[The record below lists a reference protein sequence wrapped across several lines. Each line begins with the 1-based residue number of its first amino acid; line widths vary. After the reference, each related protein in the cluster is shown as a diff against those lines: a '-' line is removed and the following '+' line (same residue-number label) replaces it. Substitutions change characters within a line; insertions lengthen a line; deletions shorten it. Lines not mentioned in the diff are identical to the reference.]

1 MVIDKMELVFKE
13 EAKFNAQKLTPNE
26 IYEKRNSKEYLEKL
40 NDVFTYLHS
49 LNPDTGSALESAV
62 NYILKREEDFKT
74 YLLDGHIPMTNNISE
89 RAVKPFVI
97 ARKNFLF
104 SFTENGASSSSKFL
118 SLQQTCLA
126 NGINPEKYLIYL
138 LKNIGN
144 NPSEDKLN
152 SLVPRNFLD
161 KFGLF
166 N

>member
-1 MVIDKMELVFKE
+1 
-13 EAKFNAQKLTPNE
+13 
-26 IYEKRNSKEYLEKL
+26 
-40 NDVFTYLHS
+40 
-49 LNPDTGSALESAV
+49 
-62 NYILKREEDFKT
+62 
-74 YLLDGHIPMTNNISE
+74 MTNNISE

-97 ARKNFLF
+97 VRKNFLF

-118 SLQQTCLA
+118 SLQQTCLT
-126 NGINPEKYLIYL
+126 NGINHEKYLIYL